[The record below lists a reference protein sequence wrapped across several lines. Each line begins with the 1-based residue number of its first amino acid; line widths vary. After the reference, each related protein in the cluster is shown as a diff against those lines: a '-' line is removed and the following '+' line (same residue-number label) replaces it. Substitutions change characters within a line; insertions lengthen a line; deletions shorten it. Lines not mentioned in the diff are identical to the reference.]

1 MKYLIAAAVSFLIIG
16 CSVQKGTNYS
26 NLNREQVR
34 KTGTGKSGKC
44 YQKMKGIDG
53 SIDWYEIICP
63 DDKHSYK
70 LAAKCLTKLGY
81 KLISKNNFRTDNGNA
96 LVDFQKKNNLAHGA
110 LDEATLYLLIQKY
123 KKRK

>member
-1 MKYLIAAAVSFLIIG
+1 MG

-34 KTGTGKSGKC
+34 KIGTGN
-44 YQKMKGIDG
+44 
-53 SIDWYEIICP
+53 
-63 DDKHSYK
+63 SYK

-96 LVDFQKKNNLAHGA
+96 LVDFQKKNNLAYGA
-110 LDEATLYLLIQKY
+110 LDEATLYLLIQKSKE
-123 KKRK
+123 KK